1 MSNTTCRP
9 HGIAK
14 RALALLTAIA
24 LATALTPSF
33 ALAEEANNSA
43 SITAEQNPTADS
55 ASSPSTADSAA
66 NKGRRHARCQ
76 REPGI
81 GLQQRRR
88 ARNNQQFKGKRGR
101 IGRHQ

>member
-33 ALAEEANNSA
+33 ALAEEANIGINHSRTKPH
-43 SITAEQNPTADS
+43 S
-55 ASSPSTADSAA
+55 
-66 NKGRRHARCQ
+66 RQ
-76 REPGI
+76 RKQPFHG
-81 GLQQRRR
+81 
-88 ARNNQQFKGKRGR
+88 
-101 IGRHQ
+101 